1 MKRGGDGIDY
11 VRKTVDKADILQ
23 TLRVLEARAER
34 LTRRSADAWTRSRC
48 DELVAHADGLRE
60 AIDMVEHRLGLLEAH
75 PSRGWANAYDDGG
88 RF

>member
-34 LTRRSADAWTRSRC
+34 LVRRADDAWTRSRS
-48 DELVAHADGLRE
+48 DELHAHAAGLRA

-75 PSRGWANAYDDGG
+75 PSRGWENVTGGG
-88 RF
+88 RY